1 MGGAAGTAKAGV
13 VVVCLS
19 VLLLLLLLLHCWSRP
34 LAVQDAGLARLSAVA
49 SLWALWARM

>member
-19 VLLLLLLLLHCWSRP
+19 VLLLLLHCWSRP
-34 LAVQDAGLARLSAVA
+34 PAAQDAGLARLSDVA
-49 SLWALWARM
+49 SLWALWALV